1 MAPPRLGTAIL
12 AALSAA
18 PALAQ
23 TAPPPS
29 VRIACPGSIAA
40 TGGPSSFV
48 VEQPGAVWLRLHFAS
63 VDLPQGARL
72 RIVSALDGGEQ
83 VLDART
89 AAEWQETSAYFNGDA
104 LLVEVL
110 AGAGRTGGGVELADA
125 EVGLVP
131 PGTGFSQCGPTD
143 DRQPSSDPRVARLLP
158 EGCTAWI
165 VEGCG
170 HCLVTAGH
178 CAGGL
183 LVAEFEVPPSLPNG
197 AIVHPPPEHQ
207 YVYDPLS
214 LQSENAGVGKDWAV
228 FGCFPNPVTGRTP
241 YESALAAF
249 VAVPATT
256 AEGNGNVRLAGYG
269 VDYSPPEANQVQQA
283 DQGALLDASG
293 PELAYL
299 ADSQAGNSGGAIEW
313 VEGGVAIGVHTHG
326 GCDAGR
332 TQGNRGTPID
342 HPPLAHAL
350 ANPRGVCAGEPASS
364 ATAYCVAKTNSL
376 GCAPR
381 IVAGGAASAGGG
393 AGSFTISAEDVITH
407 QPGLLLYGPA
417 PAAVPFAGGMRC
429 VANPLVRVGLQ
440 DSGGAP
446 GVEDCSGAYAYDMGA
461 RIASGVDPLLVA
473 GTTVYAQWWMRDA
486 GSWPDPVGLTGGL
499 AFTIGP

>member
-1 MAPPRLGTAIL
+1 MPPLRLGTAIL
-12 AALSAA
+12 AAASAS
-18 PALAQ
+18 PPLAQ

-29 VRIACPGSIAA
+29 VRVACAGSIAA

-63 VDLPQGARL
+63 VDLPRGARL

-83 VLDART
+83 VLDAGT
-89 AAEWQETSAYFNGDA
+89 AAEWQQTSAYFNGDA
-104 LLVEVL
+104 LLVEL
-110 AGAGRTGGGVELADA
+110 LPGSDGTGGVELAEA

-183 LVAEFEVPPSLPNG
+183 LVAEFEVPPSLPTG
-197 AIVHPPPEHQ
+197 AIVHPGPEHQ

-214 LQSENAGVGKDWAV
+214 LQSENAGVGRDWAV
-228 FGCFPNPVTGRTP
+228 FGCFPNTVTGRTP
-241 YESALAAF
+241 FESALAAF
-249 VAVPATT
+249 VALPATA
-256 AEGNGNVRLAGYG
+256 AEGSWNVRLAGHG
-269 VDYSPPEANQVQQA
+269 VDYAPPEANQVQQT
-283 DQGALLDASG
+283 DEGTLLDASG

-299 ADSQAGNSGGAIEW
+299 ADTQAGNSGGAIEW

-342 HPPLAHAL
+342 HAPLAHAL
-350 ANPRGVCAGEPASS
+350 ANPRGICTAEPTSA
-364 ATAYCVAKTNSL
+364 ATAYCVAKVNSL
-376 GCAPR
+376 GCTPR
-381 IVAGGAASAGGG
+381 ITASGAASASGG
-393 AGSFTISAEDVITH
+393 AGSFVISAEDVITH
-407 QPGLLLYGPA
+407 QPGLLLYGSA

-429 VANPLVRVGLQ
+429 VASPFVRVGVQ
-440 DSGGAP
+440 GSGGAP
-446 GVEDCSGAYAYDMGA
+446 GADDCSGAYAYDMGE
-461 RIASGVDPLLVA
+461 RIASGADPLLAA

-486 GSWPDPVGLTGGL
+486 GASPDPVGLTGGL